1 MVQDMGMTNKQ
12 FQGFLIIKKE
22 TLIRS
27 LSRFPFSHCGRR
39 DLNPHVVANTRS
51 LV

>member
-22 TLIRS
+22 TLIH
-27 LSRFPFSHCGRR
+27 LLPRFPFSHCGRR
-39 DLNPHVVANTRS
+39 DLNPHVVSNTRS

>member
-1 MVQDMGMTNKQ
+1 MRKILQEPVLRKKNLYTSKMYKKRALNC
-12 FQGFLIIKKE
+12 FRALFL
-22 TLIRS
+22 
-27 LSRFPFSHCGRR
+27 CGKR